1 VDDVVGVDRRGAE
14 GKGRASGYHLSVG
27 APTRMHG
34 RGEEKSYTMS
44 IALPEKI
51 SHVCALGS
59 GQLHVIRYQK
69 TKGSNKVP
77 KLLKKLHLIRYQLL

>member
-1 VDDVVGVDRRGAE
+1 MDDVVGMDRRWVE

-34 RGEEKSYTMS
+34 GGEEKSYTMS
-44 IALPEKI
+44 IALPLKF

-69 TKGSNKVP
+69 TQGSNKVP
-77 KLLKKLHLIRYQLL
+77 KLLKKLHVIRYQSL